1 MWHLPFFSVHVQ
13 YHFTICFQNKYVMV
27 VGATLFL
34 GSLGYIVY
42 MNVTDTKPK
51 QTYVT
56 LDEDG
61 GLSSRPRVSR
71 WEWISDGCPV
81 RQCLNV
87 IAVCHQQCQ
96 LQEWLHDGHPVKQ
109 CLNVIAVTSSANS
122 PFIFFTVVLVW
133 RPLCVQRNIPQ
144 CRHARAGQ
152 DETKSSVETAVFS
165 LK

>member
-1 MWHLPFFSVHVQ
+1 MTVCLVPFIRWHKRNSICQHQCDTCVFFPVHIQ
-13 YHFTICFQNKYVMV
+13 YCFMICFQNKYVMA

-56 LDEDG
+56 MDEDG
-61 GLSSRPRVSR
+61 SLSSRPRVSR
-71 WEWISDGCPV
+71 WEWIHDGCPV

-87 IAVCHQQCQ
+87 KAVCHQQCQ
-96 LQEWLHDGHPVKQ
+96 LQEWLNDGHPVKQ

-122 PFIFFTVVLVW
+122 LFFFFFTIV
-133 RPLCVQRNIPQ
+133 N
-144 CRHARAGQ
+144 G
-152 DETKSSVETAVFS
+152 VETSACTEEYS
-165 LK
+165 TM